1 MSTSNRLLLEVLMPP
16 TAKPSHPA
24 TQLPLFHPPRPGLS
38 WEATPLE
45 HRQQV
50 ERLLARMLREHAVRY
65 LEEAPVR
72 EARDE

>member
-1 MSTSNRLLLEVLMPP
+1 MPT

-24 TQLPLFHPPRPGLS
+24 TQLTLFQPPRPGLL
-38 WEATPLE
+38 WEATPLD

-50 ERLLARMLREHAVRY
+50 ERLLARMLREHALR
-65 LEEAPVR
+65 LGGAEPVR

>member
-1 MSTSNRLLLEVLMPP
+1 MPP
-16 TAKPSHPA
+16 TVKPPPAA
-24 TQLPLFHPPRPGLS
+24 TQLPLFQPPRSGLS

-50 ERLLARMLREHAVRY
+50 ERLLARMLREYALRQ
-65 LEEAPVR
+65 LGWPPAR

>member
-1 MSTSNRLLLEVLMPP
+1 MST
-16 TAKPSHPA
+16 TATASRRV
-24 TQLPLFHPPRPGLS
+24 TQLTLFQPPPPGLS

-50 ERLLARMLREHAVRY
+50 ERLLARMLREHALRQRGRAT
-65 LEEAPVR
+65 ER

>member
-1 MSTSNRLLLEVLMPP
+1 MPAI
-16 TAKPSHPA
+16 TKPSPLA
-24 TQLPLFHPPRPGLS
+24 TQLTLFQPPRPALS

-50 ERLLARMLREHAVRY
+50 ERLLARMLRDHALRRRAG
-65 LEEAPVR
+65 APGR

>member
-1 MSTSNRLLLEVLMPP
+1 MPL

-24 TQLPLFHPPRPGLS
+24 TQLTLFQAPRAGLS
-38 WEATPLE
+38 WDAIPLE

-50 ERLLARMLREHAVRY
+50 ERLLARLLREHALRHVGG
-65 LEEAPVR
+65 APPR

>member
-1 MSTSNRLLLEVLMPP
+1 MPAN
-16 TAKPSHPA
+16 AKPSHPA
-24 TQLPLFHPPRPGLS
+24 TQLTLFQSPRSDLS

-50 ERLLARMLREHAVRY
+50 ERLLGRMLREHALRPV
-65 LEEAPVR
+65 EGVPAP